1 MNIESSTII
10 PSSDSFQFYIPL
22 TSTPKRSSKCST
34 RQPLCSTLAIS
45 MECTQQFDLSIS
57 AITSIKH
64 SPMRSHLRRTSTII
78 KRIELKY
85 LLYSTRAMKTTKQR
99 QYMTNDRKIYVVW
112 NVLFKI
118 VDLAKKITD
127 ILLKQK
133 FFFFYSNF
141 LFTNIN

>member
-99 QYMTNDRKIYVVW
+99 QYMTNDRKIYVV
-112 NVLFKI
+112 
-118 VDLAKKITD
+118 
-127 ILLKQK
+127 
-133 FFFFYSNF
+133 
-141 LFTNIN
+141 